1 MCERRWGARE
11 GSVRQ
16 THHSCGLGANWAA
29 RSLAHAD
36 TAAARLLWPLLARCE
51 RAGQRKAV
59 LCLGHRCSPLGRC
72 TPNAHT
78 ARAHRPQNEANYEH
92 QRQGAGHPGAH
103 QRAHLPQCGRCIRSL
118 AFKCASSARTRLQQP
133 RRGPGKRLVKCI
145 DLVARR
151 VHCEEAVSQAQAHA
165 KRRRKQLHAL
175 GGRANFRHQ
184 QLFDNCFEHVRAAAA
199 DNARVA
205 FAVVGRPHD
214 VLSRTLSLRRLAR
227 LRYIIHGRVGAA
239 DLQQL
244 RVLAVC
250 VCRPASCRPALSP
263 RTHMSRPV
271 GLPEPADA
279 PAWWKEPC
287 MLGARASA
295 LKAVFVEELTAPA
308 SRHR

>member
-59 LCLGHRCSPLGRC
+59 LCLGHRCNPLGRF
-72 TPNAHT
+72 TANART

-184 QLFDNCFEHVRAAAA
+184 LCSTIAFEQKSDKRARAHVARGRRCRRVLFVR
-199 DNARVA
+199 RS
-205 FAVVGRPHD
+205 
-214 VLSRTLSLRRLAR
+214 LSRTLFLRRLAR
-227 LRYIIHGRVGAA
+227 LRYIIRASISRGAA

-244 RVLAVC
+244 RCLAVC
-250 VCRPASCRPALSP
+250 VLPPCQLSP
-263 RTHMSRPV
+263 SSLAENAHV
-271 GLPEPADA
+271 A
-279 PAWWKEPC
+279 PRGP
-287 MLGARASA
+287 
-295 LKAVFVEELTAPA
+295 T
-308 SRHR
+308 